1 MDSTEKDVTNDDI
14 MGVEMSIVSVEAE
27 IFLMNETDTINTEE
41 KNI

>member
-14 MGVEMSIVSVEAE
+14 MGMEMSIVSVEAE